1 MFGQTLSY
9 TNLIQLLIE
18 SVITFFVSPTVRL
31 FLFLVSFLLSFE
43 TSSISSSSS
52 KIVKVGVF
60 GLLMYEAGKN
70 YSNYQFIMMEMILDG
85 FVCMK

>member
-31 FLFLVSFLLSFE
+31 FHFSVSSLLSFG
-43 TSSISSSSS
+43 TISISSSSS

-70 YSNYQFIMMEMILDG
+70 YSNRQFIMMEMILDG